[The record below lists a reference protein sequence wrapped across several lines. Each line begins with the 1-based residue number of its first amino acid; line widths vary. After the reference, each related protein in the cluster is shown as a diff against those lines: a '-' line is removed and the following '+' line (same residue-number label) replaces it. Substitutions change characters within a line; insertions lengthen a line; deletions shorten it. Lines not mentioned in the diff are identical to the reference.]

1 MVSNK
6 KKAVKRAN
14 LNTRI
19 SLNTFRGA
27 STPAEVRALLRH
39 HRIGVH
45 PNKYVTDHNRRRA
58 TEQAMV
64 TPEGGQ
70 KKKQR
75 EHAFTALFYTCR
87 SPAGRPPGLRVQH
100 RHDIGGHVDGGI
112 PLRGRAIG
120 ELIGTVCPLDY
131 QIIRR
136 GT

>member
-58 TEQAMV
+58 TEQTHKLTVAANKRLNEL
-64 TPEGGQ
+64 TGGW
-70 KKKQR
+70 
-75 EHAFTALFYTCR
+75 TAAG
-87 SPAGRPPGLRVQH
+87 PARGSAGWKAGSGNLARRAPPGQRRLPYNLRVS
-100 RHDIGGHVDGGI
+100 
-112 PLRGRAIG
+112 A
-120 ELIGTVCPLDY
+120 
-131 QIIRR
+131 
-136 GT
+136 